1 MTRFLLIQYLLPLWL
16 ALALPVQ
23 AANMPPEVP
32 QSLGPD
38 QLALVVNLDDPA
50 SVETAAYYQKQRRI
64 PAANVVRVRFRA
76 DVSTLSEQAFASLH
90 KEVSRKT
97 PPHVQAYA
105 LAWTQPYRVGCMG
118 ITSAFAFGYDAAW
131 CAAGCGET
139 RASPYFNTPGIA
151 PWSMHRMRPAMLL
164 AGRSVAEVKALI
176 DRGVAADHTFPP
188 GTAYLVNTED
198 KARNVRASLYP
209 TTSRLMGKLINIASV
224 DHSVTRRDD
233 VLAYFTGLVRVPGL
247 DQLYFRPGAVADHL
261 TSSAGQLTDSSQMSA
276 LEWLTAGA
284 TGSYGTVVEPCNHPS
299 KFPNPGLFLSYYLDG
314 ATLLEAYWKSVA
326 WPGQG
331 VFVGEPLARPYGARW
346 VKDGRDGWELEA
358 FTARPQ
364 LYEVSLA
371 PSVVGPFRSAG
382 ALTIDPGPNRIP
394 LPKVNGVLRFTP
406 ILPKPR
412 AAAPADRN

>member
-1 MTRFLLIQYLLPLWL
+1 MHMRFMMLIWL
-16 ALALPVQ
+16 TCVLTFPAR
-23 AANMPPEVP
+23 AASAPPEVP
-32 QSLGPD
+32 QSLGPH
-38 QLALVVNLDDPA
+38 QVALVVNLNDPA

-76 DVSTLSEQAFASLH
+76 DVSMLSELEYASLY

-97 PPHVQAYA
+97 PAHVQAYA

-118 ITSAFAFGYDAAW
+118 ITSAFAFGYDPAW
-131 CAAGCGET
+131 CAAGCGAT

-151 PWSMHRMRPAMLL
+151 PWSLHRMRPAMLL

-176 DRGVAADHTFPP
+176 DRGVAADHTFPY
-188 GTAYLVNTED
+188 GTAYLVSTDD

-209 TTSRLMGKLINIASV
+209 TVTRLMGSVLSIATV
-224 DHSVTRRDD
+224 DPSPARRDD

-247 DQLYFRPGAVADHL
+247 DQLHFRPGAVADHL
-261 TSSAGQLTDSSQMSA
+261 TSTAGKLTDSTQMSA

-284 TGSYGTVVEPCNHPS
+284 TGSYGTVVEPCNHPN
-299 KFPNPGLFLSYYLDG
+299 KFPNPGIFLSYYLGG

-331 VFVGEPLARPYGARW
+331 VFIGEPLARPYGARW
-346 VKDGRDGWELEA
+346 IKDGHDGWALEA
-358 FTARPQ
+358 YTARPQ
-364 LYEVSLA
+364 QYEVSLA

-394 LPKVNGVLRFTP
+394 LPRVKGVLRFTP
-406 ILPKPR
+406 VMPKPS
-412 AAAPADRN
+412 AAAPATRD